1 MSATADRLPESE
13 FNPQYVI
20 HSDEEPLRLE
30 RQARLY
36 GTADDLRFLAPG
48 PSDRV
53 LDAGCGSGSMTRA
66 IARAQPNGEALG
78 LDREHKY
85 IDFARRKTKSEQIE
99 NATFEVGDVLSI
111 PFTDGTFDLLWSK
124 HLLQWIGQ
132 RRQALAEFKRVT
144 RPGGRIVCCNFDR
157 FCLAHYPT
165 DHQIQTDLEMW
176 FSAAEREFGFDTDL
190 GRKLPHMFK
199 TAGLLDV
206 RADFIPDRAFCGFG
220 GDPERR
226 WNWEVQFNSAMPFT
240 TKVFGSEN
248 RARDFSRRVVE
259 RFSDPEVYVYCTLF
273 YVEGRVP

>member
-1 MSATADRLPESE
+1 MNATPNGLPESE

-30 RQARLY
+30 RQAQLY

-78 LDREHKY
+78 LDRELKY
-85 IDFARRKTKSEQIE
+85 IDFARRKAKSEQIE
-99 NATFEVGDVLSI
+99 NAIFEVGDVLSI
-111 PFTDGTFDLLWSK
+111 PFPDGTFDLLWSK
-124 HLLQWIGQ
+124 HLLQWFAQ

-165 DHQIQTDLEMW
+165 DHQIQTDLEM
-176 FSAAEREFGFDTDL
+176 
-190 GRKLPHMFK
+190 
-199 TAGLLDV
+199 
-206 RADFIPDRAFCGFG
+206 
-220 GDPERR
+220 
-226 WNWEVQFNSAMPFT
+226 
-240 TKVFGSEN
+240 
-248 RARDFSRRVVE
+248 
-259 RFSDPEVYVYCTLF
+259 
-273 YVEGRVP
+273 

>member
-1 MSATADRLPESE
+1 VPVSESE

-30 RQARLY
+30 RQARMY

-48 PSDRV
+48 PSDHV

-66 IARAQPNGEALG
+66 IARALPKGKVFG
-78 LDREHKY
+78 LDREARY
-85 IDFARRKTKSEQIE
+85 IDFARRKAEAEQIA
-99 NATFEVGDVLSI
+99 NARFEVGDVLSL
-111 PFTDGTFDLLWSK
+111 PFPDGTFDLLWSK
-124 HLLQWIGQ
+124 HLLQWVGQ

-144 RPGGRIVCCNFDR
+144 RSGGRIVCCNFDR

-165 DHQIQTDLEMW
+165 DNQLQTDLEMW
-176 FSAAEREFGFDTDL
+176 FAAAEREFGFDTDL

-199 TAGLLDV
+199 TAGLVDV
-206 RADFIPDRAFCGFG
+206 RADFIPDRVFCGFG

-226 WNWEVQFNSAMPFT
+226 WNWEAQFNSAMPFT
-240 TKVFGSEN
+240 TKVFGSED

>member
-1 MSATADRLPESE
+1 MSESE

-30 RQARLY
+30 RQARIY

-66 IARAQPNGEALG
+66 IARAHPKGEVVG
-78 LDREHKY
+78 LDREPKY
-85 IDFARRKTKSEQIE
+85 IDFARRTAKSEQIE
-99 NATFEVGDVLSI
+99 NANFEVGDVLSI
-111 PFTDGTFDLLWSK
+111 PFPDGTFDLLWSK
-124 HLLQWIGQ
+124 HLLQWVGG

-144 RPGGRIVCCNFDR
+144 HPGGRIVCCNFDR

-165 DHQIQTDLEMW
+165 DDQLQTQLEMW

-199 TAGLLDV
+199 TAGLV
-206 RADFIPDRAFCGFG
+206 EVHADFPRLLQARGRALQRPRGVCLLH
-220 GDPERR
+220 
-226 WNWEVQFNSAMPFT
+226 
-240 TKVFGSEN
+240 
-248 RARDFSRRVVE
+248 VVL
-259 RFSDPEVYVYCTLF
+259 R
-273 YVEGRVP
+273 